1 MHQGGIVQ
9 NHQRFTLL
17 LTGLV
22 ACCGVAATDTWS
34 QGYPIKPVRII
45 FGFSVGGAGDVAARL
60 VAQKLSESLGQPV
73 VVENRTGAGG
83 SIADELVAKA
93 PADGYTLLFAA
104 GSFATLP
111 ALRAR
116 LPYDV
121 QRDFAPVSLVVI
133 TAFMLAVHPSVP
145 VRDVKALIALA
156 RPRPGKLT
164 FSSPGVGSSA
174 HFAGELFNMMADV
187 KLSHVPYKGAPEA
200 AIAVAAG
207 QIDVG
212 FPSVTTALPLLSV
225 GKLKPLAVSSAKRSA
240 LMPSLPTLDEAG
252 LAGYQRTGWNGLL
265 APADVPKD
273 IIARLN
279 AIIVKAV
286 NTPEMQET
294 LIKQGFE
301 AQPGTPDQFATFIR
315 AEIAQNAR
323 LAKFAG
329 LKAE

>member
-1 MHQGGIVQ
+1 MSRHEKFVRG
-9 NHQRFTLL
+9 LL
-17 LTGLV
+17 GSCV
-22 ACCGVAATDTWS
+22 VCYGAAAPDTWS
-34 QGYPIKPVRII
+34 QTYPVKPVRIV
-45 FGFSVGGAGDVAARL
+45 FGFSAGGAGDVAARM
-60 VAQKLSESLGQPV
+60 VAQKLSASLGQPV
-73 VVENRTGAGG
+73 VVENRAGAGG
-83 SIADELVAKA
+83 SIADELVARS

-111 ALRAR
+111 ALRAN

-121 QRDFAPVSLVVI
+121 QRDFAPISLVVI

-156 RPRPGKLT
+156 RPRAGKLT
-164 FSSPGVGSSA
+164 FSSPGIGSSA
-174 HFAGELFNMMADV
+174 HFAGELFNMLAAV

-200 AIAVAAG
+200 ALAVAAG

-212 FPSVTTALPLLSV
+212 FPSVTSALPLLSV
-225 GKLKPLAVSSAKRSA
+225 GKLKPLAVSSTRRSA
-240 LMPSLPTLDEAG
+240 LMPSLPTLAEAG

-265 APADVPKD
+265 APANVAQE

-286 NTPEMQET
+286 STPEMQES
-294 LIKQGFE
+294 LVKQGFE
-301 AQPGTPDQFATFIR
+301 AQTGTPEQFAAFIR
-315 AEIAQNAR
+315 GELAQNAR